1 MVDTPIDYGRLDAG
15 RHVNYWAIDPALR
28 AEVERAYPD
37 AEFEWAEPKLSD
49 LGELTGHEITD
60 NAEIIDREGHDLRT
74 YDRDGEVQNHVEY
87 HPLQHENDELVY
99 DRGVTH
105 DIFHPPPGRDE
116 PLGFQHVLTQQT
128 ILSFADG
135 GFVCPVSM
143 TTGAA
148 IVLEKYVDDDHPNA
162 DLLEDYFRKLTSRDY
177 DDHIEGA
184 MFLTEKQGGSDV
196 GANETTAEPTEEE
209 GIYELHGEKWF
220 CSNIDAEGTLALA
233 RRPDAPDGTAGLSLF
248 LVPHTKRNGGPA
260 SDASGTSEDELSSGE
275 LNDQLYRRLKD
286 KLGTI
291 SVPTGEVEFRGA
303 EAYLVGEPENG
314 FKLMA
319 EMMNFE
325 RLTNATGSVGG
336 MGRSLLESKV
346 QAATRDA
353 FGETIQEY
361 PLMRRD
367 LVDMQTDYEAALA
380 FTFEATR
387 HYADY
392 MDAEQRADGTGLD
405 ADERTPE
412 EERAFKLMRL
422 LVPIAKYK
430 TGRMAVD
437 TASYACEILGG
448 NGYVN
453 GFTTERLLR
462 DSQVLP
468 IWEGTSNILSLDVL
482 RVLNREAAHE
492 TLFPLISDHLD
503 AAEHPHL
510 EDLAGTVQEEFTAM
524 QEAMVSL
531 AGEGEDYAQHEAKRL
546 ADYVFDVVTAGLLI
560 ERAQT
565 AIDEADDGRRALV
578 AEWFVGTRFGQDEA
592 RGITDGEKLPDDY
605 FEEIVRHARL
615 SPDELAAAAPADD

>member
-1 MVDTPIDYGRLDAG
+1 MVDTPIDYSQYEEG
-15 RHVNYWAIDPALR
+15 RHVNYWTLDPALR
-28 AEVERAYPD
+28 AEVERTYPD
-37 AEFEWAEPKLSD
+37 AAFEWAESELSD
-49 LGELTGHEITD
+49 LGAVTGHTIAD
-60 NAEIIDREGHDLRT
+60 NAEIIDREGHELRT
-74 YDRDGEVQNHVEY
+74 YDKHGEIQNHVQY
-87 HPLQHENDELVY
+87 HPLQHENDQLVY

-105 DIFHPPPGRDE
+105 DIFHAPPGRDD

-148 IVLEKYVDDDHPNA
+148 IVLEKYVDEDHPNA
-162 DLLEDYFRKLTSRDY
+162 DLLDEYFQGLTSRDY

-196 GANETTAEPTEEE
+196 GANETTAEPTDEE
-209 GIYELHGEKWF
+209 GIYELYGEKWF

-233 RRPDAPDGTAGLSLF
+233 RRPDAPEGTAGLSLF
-248 LVPHTKRNGGPA
+248 LVPHTKRDG
-260 SDASGTSEDELSSGE
+260 S

-291 SVPTGEVEFRGA
+291 AVPTGEVEFRGA

-367 LVDMQTDYEAALA
+367 LVNMQTDYEAALA

-392 MDAEQRADGTGLD
+392 MANEQRLDEAPADRDDD
-405 ADERTPE
+405 AA
-412 EERAFKLMRL
+412 RAFKLMRL

-430 TGRMAVD
+430 TARMAVD
-437 TASYACEILGG
+437 TASYACEVLGG

-453 GFTTERLLR
+453 GFATERMLR

-468 IWEGTSNILSLDVL
+468 IWEGTSNVLSLDVL

-492 TLFPLISDHLD
+492 ELFPLVEDSLD
-503 AAEHPHL
+503 AADHPHL
-510 EDLAGTVQEEFTAM
+510 DHLAGTVADEFQSM
-524 QEAMVSL
+524 QEAMISL
-531 AGEGEDYAQHEAKRL
+531 ATEDQDYAQHEAKQL
-546 ADYVFDVVTAGLLI
+546 ADYIFDVVTAALLI
-560 ERAQT
+560 ERAQD
-565 AIDEADDGRRALV
+565 AIDEHNDARKALV
-578 AEWFVGTRFGQDEA
+578 AEWFVETRFAEQDA
-592 RGITDGEKLPDDY
+592 RGITDGEKLPDDH
-605 FEEIVRHARL
+605 FAEIVRHGSL
-615 SPDELAAAAPADD
+615 SPDQLADAAPADD